1 MRDGSWARPHHQV
14 IARVK
19 NDEDKKEAKCFKME
33 VPDDCADEKFLEIL
47 EVALELGVNWV
58 KSQIK

>member
-1 MRDGSWARPHHQV
+1 V
-14 IARVK
+14 IARVE
-19 NDEDKKEAKCFKME
+19 NDEGKKAAKCFKME
-33 VPDDCADEKFLEIL
+33 VPGDCTDEKFLEIL